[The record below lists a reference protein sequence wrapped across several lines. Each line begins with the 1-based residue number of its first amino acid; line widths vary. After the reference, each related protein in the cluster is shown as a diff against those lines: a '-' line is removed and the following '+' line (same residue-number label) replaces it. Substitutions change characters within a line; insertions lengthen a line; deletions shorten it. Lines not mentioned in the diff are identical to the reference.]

1 MVSIALTALVTAST
15 CLLIV
20 WQVSALFFP
29 QRVVNVTIPP
39 GYPKHVPFYQLRC
52 VEENGS
58 IIPYGAVRF
67 HVRKVFMQKEKITVK
82 DIFTVNASSG
92 WLALAVTLQNRWAVP
107 GTIFALRVKASRNV
121 YSNRPSTSQT
131 IRVHINDSEALCHPR
146 TKLCYFSSKA
156 KFDLPESF
164 PPGVSFG
171 QLRPPSTSF
180 LCPETQTEY
189 QVENGEGLVNINS
202 KQELYLTSPLDAERA
217 TKETFQVK
225 CTIKDLKTSRLYSD
239 TFSLHATI
247 RILDVNDNAPYLPKD
262 VSTNVHFHDTDL
274 QQGRDLPIQFNVFD
288 KDSEAVNDIV
298 VRVEDDQLGLFKVRN
313 TTVYDNIMASGGML
327 LISFVTAVKPIQ
339 FPGSEYNFSV
349 VLEDRSLQTREE
361 NKVIYNV
368 IIHKSLRN
376 QLQQPVLPL
385 NGEYSTMVSRQ
396 AARHARVIQP
406 IKVPLFSRWFFSLSP
421 GDQSIFGIT
430 PQTGII
436 YVKDDRELKDIP
448 EQYIKINLS
457 WINDVEK
464 KGYVT
469 VVVNLTTEDDPSNNK
484 ECDQLCA
491 SFEDEDHC
499 TSSCGAG
506 VQRGRC
512 LWRRGIT
519 STSFMSVEYATCTTN
534 LETCPNGECDELEE
548 FDKTL
553 CPQDCIQQENVQG
566 EAIAYEKGRG
576 IQLAVGTCICIAYDS
591 CYCERSEPP
600 ANKSRQKH
608 PHILDQVH
616 STGDFTNIHTKA
628 TTGEPSFSTDK
639 ASKMEDSENHF
650 ITGITT
656 VAPCGKGCTALICLL
671 VTCGI
676 GICVVFCV
684 LRRVRQSTN
693 RKQKHKYVGSRISLS
708 VVPSDYV
715 DERSSSVHESQSAS
729 DSSNTSKTMSD
740 VKWEFPRENL
750 ILEETLGEGEFGRVM
765 KAQAW
770 NITRQQEYVTVAV
783 KMLKGNGTHAEEMD
797 LFSEFNMLKEV
808 CHPNVIRLLGACT
821 QKGGPLYII
830 VEYADLGSL
839 RCFLRKTRRLEVSY
853 TCQVGN
859 PTYFVDGGDIS
870 RQQFRSIPWAELLS
884 FAWQIAN
891 GMSYLSNM
899 KLIHRDLATRNV
911 LLASGKVVKIS
922 DFGLSRDVYEGET
935 YLKRSKGRVPVK
947 WMAIESLEDNL
958 YTFKSDVWSFGVV
971 LWEIATLG
979 ATPYPGVTPER
990 LFQLLK
996 AGYRMEKPNAC
1007 SDELYSVM
1015 LMCWR
1020 ENPHDRPSFKVLVTK
1035 LDQMLLQTMEYLE
1048 LRTDEE
1054 SLYWNENDRP
1064 PLITNSSEDE
1074 INGVAV
1080 EYGKIDVF
1088 QAQNETV

>member
-1 MVSIALTALVTAST
+1 
-15 CLLIV
+15 
-20 WQVSALFFP
+20 
-29 QRVVNVTIPP
+29 
-39 GYPKHVPFYQLRC
+39 
-52 VEENGS
+52 
-58 IIPYGAVRF
+58 
-67 HVRKVFMQKEKITVK
+67 
-82 DIFTVNASSG
+82 
-92 WLALAVTLQNRWAVP
+92 
-107 GTIFALRVKASRNV
+107 
-121 YSNRPSTSQT
+121 
-131 IRVHINDSEALCHPR
+131 
-146 TKLCYFSSKA
+146 
-156 KFDLPESF
+156 
-164 PPGVSFG
+164 
-171 QLRPPSTSF
+171 
-180 LCPETQTEY
+180 
-189 QVENGEGLVNINS
+189 
-202 KQELYLTSPLDAERA
+202 
-217 TKETFQVK
+217 
-225 CTIKDLKTSRLYSD
+225 
-239 TFSLHATI
+239 
-247 RILDVNDNAPYLPKD
+247 
-262 VSTNVHFHDTDL
+262 
-274 QQGRDLPIQFNVFD
+274 
-288 KDSEAVNDIV
+288 
-298 VRVEDDQLGLFKVRN
+298 
-313 TTVYDNIMASGGML
+313 
-327 LISFVTAVKPIQ
+327 
-339 FPGSEYNFSV
+339 
-349 VLEDRSLQTREE
+349 
-361 NKVIYNV
+361 
-368 IIHKSLRN
+368 
-376 QLQQPVLPL
+376 
-385 NGEYSTMVSRQ
+385 MVSRQ

-1007 SDELYSVM
+1007 SDELYLKTDKHELGQEKNV
-1015 LMCWR
+1015 CA
-1020 ENPHDRPSFKVLVTK
+1020 LVK
-1035 LDQMLLQTMEYLE
+1035 AEDPN
-1048 LRTDEE
+1048 E
-1054 SLYWNENDRP
+1054 SDAASDNKKDLTTAE
-1064 PLITNSSEDE
+1064 T
-1074 INGVAV
+1074 G
-1080 EYGKIDVF
+1080 YGGGGYGGYGGGGYGGGKGGYGGGGYGSGGHGGYGGGGYGGGGHGGYGGGGYGGGGHGGYGGGGYGGYGYGSGKGGYGGGGYGGYGGGGYGSGKGGYGGGGYGGYGGGGYGGYGGGGHGGYGGGGYGGYGGGGRGGYGGYGWW
-1088 QAQNETV
+1088 